1 MKKTFDSFSFG
12 HSSIKLQKSWNNDL
26 HELFLGTRNKT
37 IIFNFEYTFK
47 HLIKAV
53 SVFIAVIKSKGSVFI
68 VNTNP
73 ELSKL
78 VYHVKKNAHSPY
90 LFYSDCGWTNG
101 TLTNWAKVSN
111 KVQTFLSF
119 YHDFDYFLMSNNI
132 HFPKYKKMKKNYKG
146 FTPCFSGLPFAL
158 QSKKSNGKLVSA
170 DLETQ
175 KDFKSLFPNSKP
187 NTQWKPDVIILLST
201 LNTQSIIKEAY
212 KLNIPIIALVDSNSN
227 VSKITYPIP
236 TNTYSYSFVCFF
248 CTLITKLINKHYFL

>member
-47 HLIKAV
+47 HLIKAL
-53 SVFIAVIKSKGSVFI
+53 SVFIPVIKSKGSVFI

-119 YHDFDYFLMSNNI
+119 YHDFDYFLVSNNI

-146 FTPCFSGLPFAL
+146 F
-158 QSKKSNGKLVSA
+158 A
-170 DLETQ
+170 DLEAQ
-175 KDFKSLFPNSKP
+175 KDSKSLFSNSKL

-227 VSKITYPIP
+227 ISKITYPIP

-248 CTLITKLINKHYFL
+248 CTLITKLINKYY